1 MTPPV
6 TWSYRPALDGLR
18 TIAVYLVLLY
28 HAGMAAVGGGFVGV
42 DLFFV
47 LSGFLVSNVILSEID
62 ERGTLRLGRFYARR
76 VKRLLP
82 AAVVVVAATGAV
94 FVLATTVVRRL
105 PLVADAQSALLYVAN
120 WRFLSQ
126 QNDYFATAVDRS
138 PYLHFWSLS
147 IEEQFYFVFPVLLI
161 VLVRAARRR
170 TWLLPAG
177 VGTLMV
183 LSVAAQLYW
192 ASADPSHAYYG
203 TDARLYQLLAGSLLA
218 VLLRSRRFGEWQRWL
233 GIAGLALILY
243 VGSGLLS
250 VDPSNR
256 GLLATVASV
265 LLIMGVST
273 DRSSPLIAV
282 LSRPTPVFLGKI
294 SYGTY
299 LWHWPVLLIL
309 MEFFDVR
316 PLVLAVLGGAVS
328 TGLAALSYQVLEM
341 PIRRSD
347 LLARFTWPVA
357 IVGVTASAL
366 VAFAL
371 MPPLLQST
379 RPPALV
385 ASGTGGTIQ
394 GAPGKGEK
402 VPSDIDW
409 QAVSLDYGSE
419 QTCTTPADCV
429 VVDGDGPHVVLV
441 GDSHARMLEPMYE
454 QLAKDHGFQLSVNIM
469 HACPWQAD
477 LINYNR
483 PPAERQEC
491 IAERGAWY
499 DDVLPQ
505 LDPDLMILVSNSYDN
520 EKKYAKGFKRIGG
533 SDESLS
539 QLLNNTTQETIGR
552 FTDLGARSLITLNT
566 LETGG
571 IDPLDCLARATYLS
585 QCTIPA
591 RMGSRP
597 SDAYY
602 TIAAL
607 DSDEVYTVD
616 VNPVVCPDAPLCL
629 PILNGVV
636 VWRDPDHLTGSIGI
650 ELREKIWK
658 TIKKTGALA
667 GLGFD

>member
-1 MTPPV
+1 M

-18 TIAVYLVLLY
+18 TVAVYLVLLY

-82 AAVVVVAATGAV
+82 AAVVVITATAAV

-105 PLVADAQSALLYVAN
+105 PLVADAQSALLYVSN

-126 QNDYFATAVDRS
+126 QNDYFATEVDRS

-147 IEEQFYFVFPVLLI
+147 IEEQFYFVFPILLI
-161 VLVRAARRR
+161 LLVRAARRR
-170 TWLLPAG
+170 GWVLPAG
-177 VGTLMV
+177 IAVLMV

-203 TDARLYQLLAGSLLA
+203 TDARLYQLLAGALLA
-218 VLLRSRRFGEWQRWL
+218 VLLRARKVSDRQRWL
-233 GIAGLALILY
+233 GVVGLVMILV
-243 VGSGLLS
+243 VGSGLLD
-250 VDPSNR
+250 VTPSNR

-265 LLIMGVST
+265 LLILGVSC
-273 DRSSPLIAV
+273 DRSSPLTTV

-299 LWHWPVLLIL
+299 LWHWPVLLVL

-316 PLVLAVLGGAVS
+316 PLVLALLGGAVS

-341 PIRRSD
+341 PIRRSET
-347 LLARFTWPVA
+347 LSRFTWPVA
-357 IVGVTASAL
+357 VVGVTASAL
-366 VAFAL
+366 VAFL
-371 MPPLLQST
+371 VMPPLLQST

-385 ASGTGGTIQ
+385 ASGVAATPNGTAK
-394 GAPGKGEK
+394 GAKI
-402 VPSDIDW
+402 PSDIDW
-409 QAVSLDYGSE
+409 EAVSLDYGSE
-419 QTCTTPADCV
+419 QTCTTPAECV

-454 QLAKDHGFQLSVNIM
+454 KLAEEHGFQLSVNIM

-477 LINYNR
+477 LINFNR

-491 IAERGAWY
+491 VAQRGAWY
-499 DDVLPQ
+499 KDVLPE
-505 LDPDLMILVSNSYDN
+505 LKPDLMILVSNSYDN
-520 EKKYAKGFKRIGG
+520 EAKYAKGFKRIGG

-539 QLLNNTTQETIGR
+539 QLLDNTTQETLAT
-552 FTDLGARSLITLNT
+552 FSELGARSLVTLNT

-571 IDPLDCLARATYLS
+571 IDPLDCLARATYIS

-602 TIAAL
+602 QVAAVR
-607 DSDEVYTVD
+607 SDDVYTVD
-616 VNPVVCPDAPLCL
+616 INPVVCPDAPLCL
-629 PILNGVV
+629 PILKGVV
-636 VWRDPDHLTGSIGI
+636 VWRDPDHLTGAIGI
-650 ELREKIWK
+650 ELRDKVWK
-658 TIKKTGALA
+658 AIKKTGALQ
-667 GLGFD
+667 GLGFS